1 MHTETSIV
9 YLGIMT
15 QSWDDVDYIRGHQY
29 LDGVHHSQVS
39 IPLNHLHPIPTSIMQ
54 LKTIL
59 ASVLVTA
66 SYIVPFAEAG
76 PIAAGI
82 AMAATA
88 IGGPF
93 VGSLASIAA
102 HDKRELPEGRSGF
115 QVVPRDGEFDGVNKQ
130 DLQRCRD
137 SAKDMNMQVTQQSK
151 SSTYFVLYICALFST
166 LTIFFFRTPFDGRL
180 SRMHDL
186 GGLFHRR
193 RGTLRLR

>member
-1 MHTETSIV
+1 
-9 YLGIMT
+9 
-15 QSWDDVDYIRGHQY
+15 
-29 LDGVHHSQVS
+29 
-39 IPLNHLHPIPTSIMQ
+39 MQ

-93 VGSLASIAA
+93 VGGFVGIAA

-151 SSTYFVLYICALFST
+151 SSTYFVLYICALFPN
-166 LTIFFFRTPFDGRL
+166 LTIFF
-180 SRMHDL
+180 S
-186 GGLFHRR
+186 
-193 RGTLRLR
+193 